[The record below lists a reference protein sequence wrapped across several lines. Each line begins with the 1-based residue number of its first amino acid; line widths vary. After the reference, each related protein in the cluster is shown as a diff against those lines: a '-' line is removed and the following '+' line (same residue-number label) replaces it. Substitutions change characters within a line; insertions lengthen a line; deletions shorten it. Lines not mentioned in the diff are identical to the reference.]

1 MVQKS
6 LNTDESSL
14 QINSR
19 IRSLPRE
26 ESQTIGTVTPL
37 VDRFGEIR
45 RSTKNAEVRQLTGQL
60 MQYGKRGNRPSANA
74 LPKPNSFAISEV
86 KVRVSGREDNK
97 REDSSESRG
106 FSEYVD
112 LKGNKRPGNIPNFSR
127 ILSAKTA

>member
-1 MVQKS
+1 
-6 LNTDESSL
+6 
-14 QINSR
+14 
-19 IRSLPRE
+19 
-26 ESQTIGTVTPL
+26 
-37 VDRFGEIR
+37 
-45 RSTKNAEVRQLTGQL
+45 

-86 KVRVSGREDNK
+86 KVRVSGRDDK

-112 LKGNKRPGNIPNFSR
+112 LKGNRRPGNIPNFSR